1 MNHEPSLYHAQKKK
15 KNQSR
20 STVDLNVKG
29 KKALFTKGKAD
40 ILHYIKIR
48 NFCLS
53 KDTIKRVK
61 SEGTECEKI
70 QYIKPTKNSY
80 PKYIKTSD

>member
-1 MNHEPSLYHAQKKK
+1 MNPLYITLKKKK

-20 STVDLNVKG
+20 STVELNVKG
-29 KKALFTKGKAD
+29 KKALFTKDKTD
-40 ILHYIKIR
+40 ILHYIKVR

-53 KDTIKRVK
+53 IDTIKRVK
-61 SEGTECEKI
+61 SESMECEKI

-80 PKYIKTSD
+80 PKYIKTSY

>member
-1 MNHEPSLYHAQKKK
+1 M
-15 KNQSR
+15 
-20 STVDLNVKG
+20 KG
-29 KKALFTKGKAD
+29 KKALFTKDKTD

-53 KDTIKRVK
+53 IDTITREK

-80 PKYIKTSD
+80 LKHIKTSY